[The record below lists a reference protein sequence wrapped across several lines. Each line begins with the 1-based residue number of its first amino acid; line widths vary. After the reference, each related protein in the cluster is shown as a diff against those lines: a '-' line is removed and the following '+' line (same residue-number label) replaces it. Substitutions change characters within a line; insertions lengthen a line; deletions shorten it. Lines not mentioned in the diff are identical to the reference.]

1 MLGIAPSESDTAN
14 AALEQRLWAGTDQFR
29 VNPGLKALGVCAL
42 LLDFASLRFAEVR
55 FVAQRPRLTAKC
67 NLPVHINHR

>member
-1 MLGIAPSESDTAN
+1 MLSIAPSEEDAAN
-14 AALEQRLWAGTDQFR
+14 AALQRCLRDAEEFR
-29 VNPGLKALGVCAL
+29 VNPGLKAQGVSAL

-67 NLPVHINHR
+67 NLPVRINHR